1 MNLPLLIQSFVLH
14 FGEMGSHWGINRTVG
29 QIYALL
35 FVAERPLNAEE
46 LVEQLGIS
54 RSNISIGLKELQSWR
69 LVRLTHLPG
78 DRREYFSAPED
89 VFAIFKTLAEE
100 RQRREVEP
108 TLTMLRGAMLETPA
122 TPAERHAQARMR
134 QMHELIELLVHWF
147 EDVRKLS
154 PETLRTLLKLGSSV
168 TRLLEF
174 KERITGQ
181 AARAKRDA
189 SNSAIDPPDA
199 APESAET
206 PPPAATVPLA
216 IFNR

>member
-181 AARAKRDA
+181 AARVKRDA

-206 PPPAATVPLA
+206 APPAATVPLA